1 MRRVNPLYLL
11 AALLAIATIVFAF
24 ATVGAAPTTSGRT
37 GSVYDD
43 GAGGAAPLRRYLE
56 AMGASTT
63 TVQGDRFAP
72 DVSTASVLFI
82 LGATEAITPTD
93 ANNVKKFVSAGG
105 TAVVAT
111 DLGLLERP
119 LLDAFDI
126 HITGIASPGT
136 HALASVAFADPP
148 ARAIAVDRAGSL
160 SLGPKALA
168 LATDGRTSI
177 AAAVREGRGTF
188 YVVASLGPFLAAG
201 LGQADNARVALA
213 FAHDAIAGGG
223 AVAFDEYHHGA
234 HPSTDVLVLLQST
247 WPGRALVFAS
257 MVGFAYLVLSGRR
270 LGPAVPLVPRPA
282 RSSLEYIRGF
292 AGLVRRSGRGE
303 IARRRLRRDLRGG
316 LARALGLDPGM
327 SFDRVLATLAA
338 SDRGRAAEARAVDDA
353 LGRPLREDQLLRTV
367 GQIERLVKA
376 R

>member
-11 AALLAIATIVFAF
+11 ASLLAIATIVFAF
-24 ATVGAAPTTSGRT
+24 ATVGAAPTSSGRT

-43 GAGGAAPLRRYLE
+43 GSGGAGALRRYLE
-56 AMGASTT
+56 AMGATT
-63 TVQGDRFAP
+63 TTIQGERFAP
-72 DVSTASVLFI
+72 DVSAASVLFI

-93 ANNVKKFVSAGG
+93 AENVKKFVSAGG

-119 LLDAFDI
+119 LLDAFGVS
-126 HITGIASPGT
+126 ITGVALPGT
-136 HALASVAFADPP
+136 HPLANAVFADPP
-148 ARAIAVDRAGSL
+148 ARALAVDRAGSL
-160 SLGPKALA
+160 SLGPRALA
-168 LATDGRTSI
+168 LATDGRTTV

-188 YVVASLGPFLAAG
+188 FVVASLGPFLAAG

-213 FAHDAIAGGG
+213 FAHDAVAQGGT
-223 AVAFDEYHHGA
+223 VAFDEYHHGF
-234 HPSTDVLVLLQST
+234 HPSADVLVLMQST
-247 WPGRALVFAS
+247 WPGRALVFA
-257 MVGFAYLVLSGRR
+257 VAAGFLYLVLSGRR
-270 LGPAVPLVPRPA
+270 LGPPVPLDPRPA

-292 AGLVRRSGRGE
+292 AGLVRRSGHGE

-327 SFDRVLATLAA
+327 PFDRILATLAA
-338 SDRGRAAEARAVDDA
+338 ADPQRAAEARAVDDA
-353 LGRPLREDQLLRTV
+353 LGGRLREDQLLRTV
-367 GQIERLVKA
+367 AQIERLVK

>member
-1 MRRVNPLYLL
+1 MRRPSPLYLV
-11 AALLAIATIVFAF
+11 ALLLAVATLVFAF
-24 ATVGAAPTTSGRT
+24 ATVGTAPASSGRT

-43 GAGGAAPLRRYLE
+43 GAGGAAALRRYLE

-63 TVQGDRFAP
+63 TLQGERFAP

-93 ANNVKKFVSAGG
+93 AESVRRFVSAGG

-119 LLDAFDI
+119 LLDAFGLSI
-126 HITGIASPGT
+126 NGLALPGT
-136 HALASVAFADPP
+136 HLLTNAFFADPP
-148 ARAIAVDRAGSL
+148 ARALAVDRAGSL
-160 SLGPKALA
+160 SLSPRALA
-168 LATDGRTSI
+168 LASDGRTTI

-188 YVVASLGPFLAAG
+188 YVLASLGPFLAAG

-213 FAHDAIAGGG
+213 FAHDAVTVGGT
-223 AVAFDEYHHGA
+223 VAFDEYHHGF
-234 HPSTDVLVLLQST
+234 HPSADVLVLMQTT
-247 WPGRALVFAS
+247 WPGRALVFA
-257 MVGFAYLVLSGRR
+257 VAAGFLYLVLSGRR
-270 LGPAVPLVPRPA
+270 LGPPVPLDPRPA

-327 SFDRVLATLAA
+327 DFERVLATLAA
-338 SDRGRAAEARAVDDA
+338 TDRQRAAEARAVDDA
-353 LGRPLREDQLLRTV
+353 LGRRLREDQLLRTV
-367 GQIERLVKA
+367 GQIERLVK

>member
-1 MRRVNPLYLL
+1 MRRVNPLYLV
-11 AALLAIATIVFAF
+11 ASLLAIATVVFAF
-24 ATVGAAPTTSGRT
+24 ATVGAAPTSSGRT

-43 GAGGAAPLRRYLE
+43 GAGGAAALRSYLE
-56 AMGASTT
+56 AMGANTT
-63 TVQGDRFAP
+63 ALQGERFAP
-72 DVSTASVLFI
+72 DVSAASVLFI

-93 ANNVKKFVSAGG
+93 ADAVKKFVSAGG

-119 LLDAFDI
+119 LLDVFGI
-126 HITGIASPGT
+126 SITGLALPGMHPLT
-136 HALASVAFADPP
+136 SAVFADPP
-148 ARAIAVDRAGSL
+148 ARALAVDRAGSL
-160 SLGPKALA
+160 SLGPRALA
-168 LATDGRTSI
+168 LASDGRTSI

-188 YVVASLGPFLAAG
+188 YIVASLGPFLAAG

-213 FAHDAIAGGG
+213 FAHDAVAQGGT
-223 AVAFDEYHHGA
+223 VAFDEYHHGF
-234 HPSTDVLVLLQST
+234 HPTADVLVLMQST

-257 MVGFAYLVLSGRR
+257 VAGFLYLVLSGRR
-270 LGPAVPLVPRPA
+270 LGPAVPLDPRPA

-327 SFDRVLATLAA
+327 DFERVLATLAA
-338 SDRGRAAEARAVDDA
+338 SDRQRAAEARAVDDA
-353 LGRPLREDQLLRTV
+353 LGRRLREDQLLRTV
-367 GQIERLVKA
+367 GQIERLVK